1 MSDRTWQQQAKQA
14 QLSSHPAWP
23 VVKALE
29 EKLAAVQG
37 NVSSTKEYV
46 AARQAESNYT
56 PLVDQ
61 MKALVGQINEAN
73 ILATRLAM
81 GLS

>member
-1 MSDRTWQQQAKQA
+1 MSEKAWHQQAKQA
-14 QLSSHPAWP
+14 QLSSNPAWP
-23 VVKALE
+23 VLQALE

-37 NVSSTKEYV
+37 NVHSTQEYV

-61 MKALVGQINEAN
+61 VKALVGQLNEAN
-73 ILATRLAM
+73 IAATKSAM